1 MLRACSAY
9 SEATHAGGEPLE
21 EQRAAAADSSTA
33 ADATNC
39 ETNERWIDRIAVVSV
54 SGVVDM
60 LTAPQLE
67 GAIRTALGKEPAALV
82 VDFTAVDFLASAGM
96 GILVAIN
103 DEVGAVKFCVVADG
117 PATSR
122 PLKLLGIADII
133 PLYATVDEAT
143 TALGA

>member
-1 MLRACSAY
+1 
-9 SEATHAGGEPLE
+9 LE
-21 EQRAAAADSSTA
+21 EQRAAAAESSTA
-33 ADATNC
+33 SDATNC
-39 ETNERWIDRIAVVSV
+39 ETTERWVERVVVVSV
-54 SGVVDM
+54 AGVVDM

-67 GAIRTALGKEPAALV
+67 GAIRAALGKEPAGLI

-103 DEVGAVKFCVVADG
+103 DEVGEGVTFCVVADG

-133 PLYATVDEAT
+133 PLYASVDEAT
-143 TALGA
+143 AALGV